1 MAKKSKSP
9 APTSSD
15 FAPKEVA
22 AYEYASKRKNNPE
35 VGLVTPD
42 TDPEAGKTTWA
53 FDPHLA
59 PELKFDSQGIRQQVE
74 TLIADIQ
81 SESARLGEL
90 AVLGAADEMRATRA
104 RLVGATEKLKKLQ
117 APFLAWTGKA
127 ERTSF
132 EVDTVSLHVHE
143 KIDSARVVQT
153 LRSEEA
159 KAGPVQGDLFDHAFK
174 QESLREAVDFY
185 KHERGWANR
194 LVAGDSLLVMNS
206 LLRKEGMAGQV
217 QMFYFDPPYGI
228 KYGSNFQPFVNKRD
242 VKDRTDSDLTQ
253 EPEMIKAFRDTWE
266 LGIHSYLTYLRDR
279 LLLARELLS
288 ESGSV
293 FVQISDENVHLV
305 RNLMDEIFGVE
316 NHVVDILVK
325 KKGSQKSTMIDPVND
340 YLVWYGRSPRESGK
354 LKMKHLYEERAWD
367 SETLSEFSMVEL
379 PNGDRFNLT
388 RATTPSGEVFDY
400 RLSPARLKVDYPTA
414 RIFRPWPITN
424 GGIRANQMDAVKCRG
439 QAFTPPLNRCWSFR
453 SKKLGTEPTPME
465 CLGYANRL
473 IAGRSALDGVR
484 YHSDFPFKT
493 ITNWWDGLGGASDP
507 VYVVQTNEQI
517 VQRCLLMVTD
527 PGDLVMDI
535 TCGSG
540 TTAFVAEKWGRRWI
554 TCDTS
559 RVALTLA
566 KQRLMTASF
575 DYYALKY
582 PNEGVRSG
590 FINETV
596 PHIKLET
603 IANNPEIAEIH
614 ARLHPAILAAL
625 EKLKTAAK
633 QPKLQDWDVPFAF
646 PEAWPAA
653 ARAPFDAFHK
663 TRQTMQAQMDAKIAA
678 HADPKILY
686 DRPQVD
692 KNKVRVTGPF
702 TVEATPFPTVQ
713 SLDEA
718 HQPPDATTAVAR
730 SGATSRQHQWRDE
743 LVKTGIRGKGGQKV
757 QFADLEPVPGTRY
770 LHAIGS
776 TVEGQPAAISFG
788 PEHAPLEQRQVA
800 LALEEANKLV
810 PKPKFV
816 VFASFAFD
824 SEAAKDIDETNWPGV
839 TLLKAQM
846 NPDLLTEDL
855 KKGRASNESFWLMG
869 QPDVVVRPIRSGD
882 DKGKWEVEVNG
893 FDYFNTKTGDLESGG
908 AGNIAMWLLDPD
920 YDGRAVFP
928 QQIFFPM
935 AGEKE
940 GWSRLSKELR
950 AQLDEEKL
958 EAFRGTISLPFEPGK
973 HRRVA
978 VKVIDDRGIE
988 SLKVI
993 NLE

>member
-1 MAKKSKSP
+1 MRKKSKSLESSNQ
-9 APTSSD
+9 TSLV
-15 FAPKEVA
+15 KEVA
-22 AYEYASKRKNNPE
+22 AYEYGAKRKNNPE

-42 TDPEAGKTTWA
+42 TDPEAGKTAWS

-59 PELKFDSQGIRQQVE
+59 PELRFDSQGVRQQVE
-74 TLIADIQ
+74 ELIAEIQ
-81 SESARLGEL
+81 SESLKLGEL
-90 AVLGAADEMRATRA
+90 AVHGAADEVRAARA
-104 RLVGATEKLKKLQ
+104 RLVTATEKLKKLQ

-143 KIDSARVVQT
+143 KIDPARVVQA
-153 LRSEEA
+153 LRTEEA
-159 KAGPVQGDLFDHAFK
+159 KTGLVQGDLFDHACK
-174 QESLREAVDFY
+174 PESLREAVDFY
-185 KHERGWANR
+185 KHERGWSNR
-194 LVAGDSLLVMNS
+194 LVAGDSLLTMNS

-316 NHVVDILVK
+316 NFVSLITFK
-325 KKGSQKSTMIDPVND
+325 KTTGAGSPSGGTNVLAATND
-340 YLVWYGRSPRESGK
+340 YVVWYGKNAAKIKFKQLYYSRDGEGWVNYNYIKTPECEFRRMSKTESDSWSDHAKGSAVYRRDNLTSTSSSGAASNPYVFHGQPYSPFPGGWKTSQDGIKRLEKAQRLEPYGK
-354 LKMKHLYEERAWD
+354 
-367 SETLSEFSMVEL
+367 TLSYR
-379 PNGDRFNLT
+379 RFAN
-388 RATTPSGEVFDY
+388 
-400 RLSPARLKVDYPTA
+400 DYPW
-414 RIFRPWPITN
+414 FRITN
-424 GGIRANQMDAVKCRG
+424 LWDDTVTG
-439 QAFTPPLNRCWSFR
+439 
-453 SKKLGTEPTPME
+453 
-465 CLGYANRL
+465 GYA
-473 IAGRSALDGVR
+473 DE
-484 YHSDFPFKT
+484 K
-493 ITNWWDGLGGASDP
+493 
-507 VYVVQTNEQI
+507 VYVVQTGQKVIE
-517 VQRCLLMVTD
+517 RCLLMATD

-590 FINETV
+590 FIYETV
-596 PHIKLET
+596 PHITLKA
-603 IANNPEIAEIH
+603 IANNPEIDEIH

-633 QPKLQDWDVPFAF
+633 QAKLQEWDVSFAF
-646 PEAWPAA
+646 PEAWPEA

-663 TRQTMQAQMDAKIAA
+663 ARQTMQAQMDASIGA
-678 HADPKILY
+678 HADREILY

-757 QFADLEPVPGTRY
+757 SFSDLEPVPGTRY

-776 TVEGQPAAISFG
+776 TVEGQPTAISFG

-940 GWSRLSKELR
+940 GWSRLSKDLK

-958 EAFRGTISLPFEPGK
+958 EAFRGTLSLPFEPGT

>member
-1 MAKKSKSP
+1 MAGKGSKRAAP
-9 APTSSD
+9 ATTGVSV
-15 FAPKEVA
+15 KEVA
-22 AYEYASKRKNNPE
+22 AYEYAAKRKNNPE
-35 VGLVTPD
+35 VGLVTPN
-42 TDPEAGKTTWA
+42 TDPEAGKTTWT

-59 PELKFDSQGIRQQVE
+59 PELRFDSQGIRQQVE
-74 TLIADIQ
+74 GLLAEIEAGTAQVAEL
-81 SESARLGEL
+81 SAK
-90 AVLGAADEMRATRA
+90 GAADELKTAQVRVAA
-104 RLVGATEKLKKLQ
+104 AVAKLKKLQ
-117 APFLAWTGKA
+117 APYLAWTGKA

-143 KIDSARVVQT
+143 KIDPARVLQT
-153 LRSEEA
+153 LRSEEV
-159 KAGPVQGDLFDHAFK
+159 KAGPVQGDLFDHAFR

-194 LVAGDSLLVMNS
+194 LVAGDSLLTMNS

-217 QMFYFDPPYGI
+217 QMVYFDPPYGI

-266 LGIHSYLTYLRDR
+266 LGIHSYLSYLRDR

-305 RNLMDEIFGVE
+305 RNLMDEVFGVE
-316 NHVVDILVK
+316 NFYSIIPFK
-325 KKGSQKSTMIDPVND
+325 KTASLGSAGLDSIND
-340 YLVWYGRSPRESGK
+340 YLIWYSKSRERCKFRRLYSASEGDTYAFPAIQRKDGSWGRLTVEEKLDATKLDGK
-354 LKMKHLYEERAWD
+354 LFRTSNITSQSGGEKTAFGVSINGRELKPSANSYWKTNAQGMER
-367 SETLSEFSMVEL
+367 L
-379 PNGDRFNLT
+379 R
-388 RATTPSGEVFDY
+388 
-400 RLSPARLKVDYPTA
+400 K
-414 RIFRPWPITN
+414 
-424 GGIRANQMDAVKCRG
+424 
-439 QAFTPPLNRCWSFR
+439 
-453 SKKLGTEPTPME
+453 
-465 CLGYANRL
+465 
-473 IAGRSALDGVR
+473 AGRLLPVGNTLTYKRFAD
-484 YHSDFPFKT
+484 DFPVRAL
-493 ITNWWDGLGGASDP
+493 TNWWDDTVQSTFAIEKD
-507 VYVVQTNEQI
+507 YVVQTYTKVI
-517 VQRCLLMVTD
+517 QRCLLMTTD
-527 PGDLVMDI
+527 PSDLVLDI

-590 FINETV
+590 FIYETV
-596 PHIKLET
+596 PHITLKA
-603 IANNPEIAEIH
+603 IANNPEIDEIH
-614 ARLHPAILAAL
+614 ARLHPGILAAL
-625 EKLKTAAK
+625 EKLRAAAK
-633 QPKLQDWDVPFAF
+633 QPKLQEWDVPFAL
-646 PEAWPAA
+646 PEDWPDA
-653 ARAPFDAFHK
+653 AREPFDEFHK
-663 TRQTMQAQMDAKIAA
+663 ARQTMQAQMDASIAA
-678 HADPKILY
+678 HADREILY
-686 DRPQVD
+686 DRPQID
-692 KNKVRVTGPF
+692 KSKVRVTGPF

-713 SLDEA
+713 SLDDA

-743 LVKTGIRGKGGQKV
+743 LVKTGIRGKGGQKIE
-757 QFADLEPVPGTRY
+757 FADLEPVPGTRH

-776 TVEGQPAAISFG
+776 TVDGQPAAISFG
-788 PEHAPLEQRQVA
+788 PEHAPLEQRQVS
-800 LALEEANKLV
+800 LALDEAMKLV

-920 YDGRAVFP
+920 YDGRALFP
-928 QQIFFPM
+928 QQVFFPM
-935 AGEKE
+935 AGDKE
-940 GWSRLSKELR
+940 GWTRLSKDLK

-958 EAFRGTISLPFEPGK
+958 EAFRGTVSLPFEPGQ

>member
-1 MAKKSKSP
+1 MAKKSKSIVS
-9 APTSSD
+9 TTSD

-22 AYEYASKRKNNPE
+22 AYEFSSTRKNNPE

-59 PELKFDSQGIRQQVE
+59 PELRFDSQGIRQQVE
-74 TLIADIQ
+74 GLLLEIQASTTLIAT
-81 SESARLGEL
+81 L
-90 AVLGAADEMRATRA
+90 AAQ
-104 RLVGATEKLKKLQ
+104 GATDELKAAQTRVASAVEKIHKLQ
-117 APFLAWTGKA
+117 SPFLAWAGKA

-143 KIDSARVVQT
+143 KIDPARVVQT
-153 LRSEEA
+153 LRSDEA
-159 KAGPVQGDLFDHAFK
+159 NASPVQGDLFDHAFK

-316 NHVVDILVK
+316 NFCAEIVVEKTANSSMEHLDTVCDFIIWYSKDKRHLKFRSVFRPKELSEQSYEYKFIREGAESRRLTSEELRERERRNNYENVYAVK
-325 KKGSQKSTMIDPVND
+325 PLTSQTDASTTR
-340 YLVWYGRSPRESGK
+340 YKAEFQGK
-354 LKMKHLYEERAWD
+354 LYDSGTRQWATPKSGLERLIKAGRVEERA
-367 SETLSEFSMVEL
+367 SSIGFV
-379 PNGDRFNLT
+379 RFF
-388 RATTPSGEVFDY
+388 A
-400 RLSPARLKVDYPTA
+400 
-414 RIFRPWPITN
+414 
-424 GGIRANQMDAVKCRG
+424 
-439 QAFTPPLNRCWSFR
+439 
-453 SKKLGTEPTPME
+453 
-465 CLGYANRL
+465 
-473 IAGRSALDGVR
+473 
-484 YHSDFPFKT
+484 DFPVAPR
-493 ITNWWDGLGGASDP
+493 TNVWSDTGTGSFTDAKI
-507 VYVVQTNEQI
+507 YVVQTGNKTVE
-517 VQRCLLMVTD
+517 RCLMMTTD

-582 PNEGVRSG
+582 ANEGVRSG
-590 FINETV
+590 FIYDTV
-596 PHIKLET
+596 PHITLKA
-603 IANNPEIAEIH
+603 IANNPEIDEIH
-614 ARLHPAILAAL
+614 ARLHPGILAAL
-625 EKLKTAAK
+625 EKLKAAAK
-633 QPKLQDWDVPFAF
+633 QPKLQEWDVPFAF
-646 PEAWPAA
+646 SEDWPET

-663 TRQTMQAQMDAKIAA
+663 ARRILQAQMDASIAA
-678 HADPKILY
+678 LADREILY

-692 KNKVRVTGPF
+692 KAKVRVTGPF

-718 HQPPDATTAVAR
+718 HQPPDATTSVAR

-757 QFADLEPVPGTRY
+757 LFADLEPVPGTRY

-788 PEHAPLEQRQVA
+788 PEHAPLEQRQVS
-800 LALEEANKLV
+800 LALDEAMKLM

-882 DKGKWEVEVNG
+882 EKGKWEVEVNG

-958 EAFRGTISLPFEPGK
+958 EAFRGTVSLAFESGK

-993 NLE
+993 NIE

>member
-1 MAKKSKSP
+1 MAKKSKYP
-9 APTSSD
+9 LPTPSDSSV
-15 FAPKEVA
+15 KEVA
-22 AYEYASKRKNNPE
+22 AYEYSAKRRNNPE

-74 TLIADIQ
+74 TLIAEIQ
-81 SESARLGEL
+81 AESARLGEL
-90 AVLGAADEMRATRA
+90 AVHGAVDDLRATRA
-104 RLVGATEKLKKLQ
+104 RLVAATEKLKKLQ
-117 APFLAWTGKA
+117 SPFLAWTGKA

-143 KIDSARVVQT
+143 KIDPARVVQT

-316 NHVVDILVK
+316 NFVSLITFEKTSSATSGRLSSISDYILWYSKSINSLKYSQQYTK
-325 KKGSQKSTMIDPVND
+325 KVLGEDGTTQYVWCYSQLGEITRLKDSDLSDPDSLKTKGRIFAAD
-340 YLVWYGRSPRESGK
+340 
-354 LKMKHLYEERAWD
+354 
-367 SETLSEFSMVEL
+367 
-379 PNGDRFNLT
+379 NLT
-388 RATTPSGEVFDY
+388 SQR
-400 RLSPARLKVDYPTA
+400 PAQGTDVLNFEYLGKR
-414 RIFRPWPITN
+414 
-424 GGIRANQMDAVKCRG
+424 
-439 QAFTPPLNRCWSFR
+439 FTPGKGTFKTDACGLNRLA
-453 SKKLGTEPTPME
+453 K
-465 CLGYANRL
+465 ANRL
-473 IAGRSALDGVR
+473 NPIGNSLMYRRFLE
-484 YHSDFPFKT
+484 DFPVSPISNHWADTKMTGFSEAK
-493 ITNWWDGLGGASDP
+493 S
-507 VYVVQTNEQI
+507 YVVQTGQKVIE
-517 VQRCLLMVTD
+517 RCLLMTTD
-527 PGDLVMDI
+527 PSDLVMDI

-596 PHIKLET
+596 PHVMLGK
-603 IANNPEIAEIH
+603 IANNPEIDEIH
-614 ARLHPAILAAL
+614 ARLHPGILAAL

-633 QPKLQDWDVPFAF
+633 QPKLQEWDVPFAF
-646 PEAWPAA
+646 PEDWPEAA
-653 ARAPFDAFHK
+653 QAPFDAFHK
-663 TRQTMQAQMDAKIAA
+663 ARQTMQGQMDASIAA
-678 HADPKILY
+678 HSDREILY
-686 DRPQVD
+686 DCPQVD

-958 EAFRGTISLPFEPGK
+958 EAFRGTNSLPFEPGK

>member
-1 MAKKSKSP
+1 M
-9 APTSSD
+9 
-15 FAPKEVA
+15 V
-22 AYEYASKRKNNPE
+22 YYKR
-35 VGLVTPD
+35 
-42 TDPEAGKTTWA
+42 
-53 FDPHLA
+53 
-59 PELKFDSQGIRQQVE
+59 
-74 TLIADIQ
+74 
-81 SESARLGEL
+81 RL
-90 AVLGAADEMRATRA
+90 
-104 RLVGATEKLKKLQ
+104 
-117 APFLAWTGKA
+117 
-127 ERTSF
+127 
-132 EVDTVSLHVHE
+132 
-143 KIDSARVVQT
+143 
-153 LRSEEA
+153 
-159 KAGPVQGDLFDHAFK
+159 
-174 QESLREAVDFY
+174 
-185 KHERGWANR
+185 
-194 LVAGDSLLVMNS
+194 
-206 LLRKEGMAGQV
+206 
-217 QMFYFDPPYGI
+217 
-228 KYGSNFQPFVNKRD
+228 
-242 VKDRTDSDLTQ
+242 
-253 EPEMIKAFRDTWE
+253 
-266 LGIHSYLTYLRDR
+266 
-279 LLLARELLS
+279 
-288 ESGSV
+288 
-293 FVQISDENVHLV
+293 
-305 RNLMDEIFGVE
+305 
-316 NHVVDILVK
+316 
-325 KKGSQKSTMIDPVND
+325 
-340 YLVWYGRSPRESGK
+340 
-354 LKMKHLYEERAWD
+354 
-367 SETLSEFSMVEL
+367 
-379 PNGDRFNLT
+379 
-388 RATTPSGEVFDY
+388 
-400 RLSPARLKVDYPTA
+400 
-414 RIFRPWPITN
+414 
-424 GGIRANQMDAVKCRG
+424 
-439 QAFTPPLNRCWSFR
+439 
-453 SKKLGTEPTPME
+453 
-465 CLGYANRL
+465 
-473 IAGRSALDGVR
+473 
-484 YHSDFPFKT
+484 SDFPAYALNSTWLDTQDRFSK
-493 ITNWWDGLGGASDP
+493 S
-507 VYVVQTNEQI
+507 YVVQTVPKVIE
-517 VQRCLLMVTD
+517 RCLLMTTD
-527 PGDLVMDI
+527 SGDLAMDI

-540 TTAFVAEKWGRRWI
+540 TTAYVAEKWGRRWI

-590 FINETV
+590 FIYDSV
-596 PHIKLET
+596 SHITLKA
-603 IANNPEIAEIH
+603 IANNPEIDEIH
-614 ARLHPAILAAL
+614 ARLHPGILAAL
-625 EKLKTAAK
+625 EKLTAAAK
-633 QPKLQDWDVPFAF
+633 QPKLQEWDVPFAF

-663 TRQTMQAQMDAKIAA
+663 ARQTMQAQMDASIAS
-678 HADPKILY
+678 HAEREILY

-869 QPDVVVRPIRSGD
+869 QPDVVVRPIRAGD

-958 EAFRGTISLPFEPGK
+958 EAFRGTISLPFEPGT

>member
-1 MAKKSKSP
+1 MAKKSKYP
-9 APTSSD
+9 FPTSSD
-15 FAPKEVA
+15 LSVKEVA
-22 AYEYASKRKNNPE
+22 TYEYSATRKNNPE

-74 TLIADIQ
+74 TLLAEIQ
-81 SESARLGEL
+81 AESAKLGEF
-90 AVLGAADEMRATRA
+90 AVLGSTDELKATRA
-104 RLVGATEKLKKLQ
+104 RLIAATDKLKKLQ
-117 APFLAWTGKA
+117 TPFLAWTGKA

-143 KIDSARVVQT
+143 KIDPARVVQT
-153 LRSEEA
+153 LRSDEA

-174 QESLREAVDFY
+174 RESLREAVDFY

-279 LLLARELLS
+279 LLLARELLH

-293 FVQISDENVHLV
+293 FVQISDENLHHV
-305 RNLMDEIFGVE
+305 REIMDEIFGADNFVSVI
-316 NHVVDILVK
+316 VV
-325 KKGSQKSTMIDPVND
+325 QKTGGQSTELLANIAD
-340 YLVWYGRSPRESGK
+340 YCVWYAKNQRK
-354 LKMKHLYEERAWD
+354 LKYRQIYRDKVVGEGHGSGERY
-367 SETLSEFSMVEL
+367 
-379 PNGDRFNLT
+379 NLT
-388 RATTPSGEVFDY
+388 DETGLHFQWTALVSNRPPGSFPVEFQGAAWTPSGGYWKTGE
-400 RLSPARLKVDYPTA
+400 
-414 RIFRPWPITN
+414 
-424 GGIRANQMDAVKCRG
+424 RG
-439 QAFTPPLNRCWSFR
+439 FP
-453 SKKLGTEPTPME
+453 
-465 CLGYANRL
+465 RL
-473 IAGRSALDGVR
+473 IKAGRVASGAKTLRYKRFLD
-484 YHSDFPFKT
+484 DFPAYQISNIWTDMAGSPDKM
-493 ITNWWDGLGGASDP
+493 
-507 VYVVQTNEQI
+507 YVVQTAASVI
-517 VQRCLLMVTD
+517 QRCLLMATD

-582 PNEGVRSG
+582 VNEGVRSG
-590 FINETV
+590 FIYENI
-596 PHIKLET
+596 PHITLKA
-603 IANNPEIAEIH
+603 IANNPEIDEIH
-614 ARLHPAILAAL
+614 ARLQPTVLAAL
-625 EKLKTAAK
+625 EKLKTATK
-633 QPKLQDWDVPFAF
+633 QPKLQEWTVLFAWVEDW
-646 PEAWPAA
+646 PEA

-663 TRQTMQAQMDAKIAA
+663 ARQTMQAQMDASIAA
-678 HADPKILY
+678 HADREVLY

-692 KNKVRVTGPF
+692 KTKVRVTGPF

-743 LVKTGIRGKGGQKV
+743 LVKTGIRGKGGQKIT
-757 QFADLEPVPGTRY
+757 FADLEPVPGTRH

-810 PKPKFV
+810 PKPEFV

-869 QPDVVVRPIRSGD
+869 QPDVVLRPIRSGD

-893 FDYFNTKTGDLESGG
+893 FDYLTPRRATWKAAARATSRCGCSIPTTT
-908 AGNIAMWLLDPD
+908 AGRFSPSRSSSRWQAKKKA
-920 YDGRAVFP
+920 GRACRRNSGHSSTRKRWKRF
-928 QQIFFPM
+928 
-935 AGEKE
+935 AAR
-940 GWSRLSKELR
+940 SRCPSPPAAIAEWR
-950 AQLDEEKL
+950 
-958 EAFRGTISLPFEPGK
+958 
-973 HRRVA
+973 
-978 VKVIDDRGIE
+978 
-988 SLKVI
+988 
-993 NLE
+993 